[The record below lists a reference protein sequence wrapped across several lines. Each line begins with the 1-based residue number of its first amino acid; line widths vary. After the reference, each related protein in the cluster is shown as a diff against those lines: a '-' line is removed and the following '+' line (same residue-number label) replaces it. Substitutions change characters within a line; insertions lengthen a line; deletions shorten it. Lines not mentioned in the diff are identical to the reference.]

1 MKDKPKCSIC
11 GEPMKNIID
20 GKTKKLSKYLWV
32 TTCEHAKGVILS
44 KG

>member
-1 MKDKPKCSIC
+1 MENKPKCPIC
-11 GEPMKNIID
+11 KKPMKNTID
-20 GKTKKLSKYLWV
+20 SRTKKLSKYLWV